1 MASTITIN
9 GSIGWAQS
17 YGGYKALTIG
27 VNNEPAITSANIV
40 LQTLL
45 NPPFVWNWNRST
57 VSFLTTAAVQDYK
70 QAVAAF
76 GFIEKASYTQG
87 ASVTNTSLTT
97 NVATYT
103 AVNSF
108 VAGNLVT
115 VVGATNN
122 VVFNVIAQP
131 ILSANG
137 TTFTVAITH
146 ANISGASEA
155 AAIAAN
161 VSPGAAGVAGAVSEI
176 SNISMV
182 LGSGAEQGT
191 PTFIA
196 PQIDDN
202 AGNITFRLLPI
213 PDQVYYV
220 TVTFQNSAALISSPA
235 ATWAPLP
242 DKYSSIYQWGF
253 LSLCLSYFGDAKWEA
268 ANRKFVTMLLGV
280 AEGLTEEQKNTFQTA
295 WLNSISEVS
304 ATSFKTQQG
313 VQSRGN

>member
-1 MASTITIN
+1 MASTITIL
-9 GSIGWAQS
+9 GSIEWAQAF
-17 YGGYKALTIG
+17 GGYKALTVG
-27 VNNEPAITSANIV
+27 VNNEPSISNANII

-45 NPPFVWNWNRST
+45 NPPFVWNWNRGT

-76 GFIEKASYTQG
+76 GFIEKASYAQG

-122 VVFNVIAQP
+122 AVFNVIAQP
-131 ILSANG
+131 IVSANG

-155 AAIAAN
+155 SAIASN
-161 VSPGAAGVAGAVSEI
+161 VSIGAVSEI
-176 SNISMV
+176 SNIAMV

-191 PTFIA
+191 PNFIA
-196 PQIDDN
+196 PQLDDN

-213 PDQVYYV
+213 PDQSYYV

-235 ATWAPLP
+235 NTWAPLP

-304 ATSFKTQQG
+304 ATNFKVQQG